1 MLVCLGEQA
10 GVPREASL
18 EDLGLQALFRRAV
31 GTLDGRRCWAVEL
44 EPDAEAPEGT
54 KFRDLRSLWSTDEAF
69 FGMAGRAT
77 KVLEGERNSRCCGR
91 GGARKVLQTGELCRG
106 CARWRER
113 VYPLLSTRDSWF

>member
-69 FGMAGRAT
+69 FGMAGRGEG
-77 KVLEGERNSRCCGR
+77 VLGGEPARPLSGR
-91 GGARKVLQTGELCRG
+91 GGEGGEGAGEGKGESLGGGRSI
-106 CARWRER
+106 E
-113 VYPLLSTRDSWF
+113 